1 MNLSYNR
8 NNYLS
13 TSRKKF
19 TTQSRTSPTPKI
31 DKKKKRKKDIKLRR
45 VIIPQSPKKEGRER
59 EKKIKQRK
67 IETWT
72 IPFPD
77 NDPTSI

>member
-31 DKKKKRKKDIKLRR
+31 DKKKKRKKDTKLRR